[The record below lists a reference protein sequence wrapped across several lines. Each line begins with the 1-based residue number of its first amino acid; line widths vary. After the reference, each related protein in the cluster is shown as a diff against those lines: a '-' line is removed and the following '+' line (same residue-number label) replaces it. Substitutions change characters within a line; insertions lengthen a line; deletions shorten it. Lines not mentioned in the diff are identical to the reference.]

1 MYDFNVSLF
10 GRMGVSVV
18 ADSREEAERILKE
31 TIDGISVK
39 DMKEKESNN
48 QNITINESYIATEL
62 CNKTKDKDVER

>member
-18 ADSREEAERILKE
+18 AERILKE